1 MKVFVTGATGFT
13 GSRVV
18 PLLLTS
24 GYEVR
29 CLYRPTSDRSLLS
42 SSFGSAQD
50 EIEWV
55 LGDVS
60 DAQSLSSAMEG
71 TDALVN
77 IASLGFGHADSIIS
91 AAITAGVERA
101 IFISTTAIFTQLN
114 ANSKKVRVA
123 AELAIETSRLKY
135 TILRPTMIYG
145 SDRDRNIS
153 RLIRWLRYLPFFP
166 VFGDG
171 NYLQQPIYVDDVAQ
185 AVVSCLASEN
195 TICKSYNIA
204 GGHSLTY
211 NQLIDTIAKQMNK
224 RVWKTHVPSKPI
236 VSMLRLF
243 EKIHIPFPIKAEQV
257 LRLNEN
263 KDFSYAE
270 AQRDF
275 GFSPLAFEEGIA
287 LECSSLL
294 LH

>member
-18 PLLLTS
+18 PLLLKS

-29 CLYRPTSDRSLLS
+29 CLYRSTSDRSLLPHP
-42 SSFGSAQD
+42 G
-50 EIEWV
+50 IGWV

-60 DAQSLSSAMEG
+60 DSQSLVSAMQG
-71 TDALVN
+71 IDALVN
-77 IASLGFGHADSIIS
+77 IASIGFGHADSIIVAS
-91 AAITAGVERA
+91 IAAGVERA

-123 AELAIETSRLKY
+123 AELAIETSGLKY

-145 SDRDRNIS
+145 SDRDRNIC

-185 AVVSCLASEN
+185 AMMSCLSNDN
-195 TICKSYNIA
+195 TIGKSYNIA
-204 GGHSLTY
+204 GKHALTY
-211 NQLIDTIAKQMNK
+211 NDVIDTIARQMNK
-224 RVWKTHVPSKPI
+224 RVWKIHVPSKPV
-236 VSMLRLF
+236 VSLLKFF
-243 EKIHIPFPIKAEQV
+243 ERIRIPFPIKAEQV

-270 AQRDF
+270 AERDF
-275 GFSPLAFEEGIA
+275 GFSPLSFEDGIN
-287 LECSSLL
+287 LECRSLL